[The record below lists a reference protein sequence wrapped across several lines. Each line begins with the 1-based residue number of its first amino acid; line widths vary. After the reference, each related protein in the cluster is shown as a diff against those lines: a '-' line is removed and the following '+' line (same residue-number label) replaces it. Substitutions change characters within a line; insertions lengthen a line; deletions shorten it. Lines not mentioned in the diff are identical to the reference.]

1 MEHELYLDAA
11 IRQGNLEHYVVLSS
25 SQIQQ
30 TRDEMIEYARQ
41 QAPLVS
47 EDEVTSITY
56 ETLYKK
62 SHWNSIAVAD
72 SPEMAALL
80 EDYCRKEALMT
91 PLDIRVDGR
100 EVYGNIPLSLA
111 EKAAMV
117 TLPEQGQ
124 YGIEWNSYTVF
135 KQEDYA
141 FRCRLLEQ
149 QIHVLGQ
156 IKEAGLYHDQTSRL
170 LEEARESALYY
181 RAGIYLHKQEGQL
194 VITPD
199 PISEPYERL
208 AADRRMYLIEEVGAI
223 SKFCTLVRENGAW
236 RLQNSQEEATWAPV
250 IRSLEELER
259 ITKGG
264 FLYPKYWDVPDK
276 PHYTVEKRPGVVF
289 VQEGESWKALPDY
302 KLFAQDAQP
311 APQELKGRLECVS
324 ISPELDPPNYSQWFP
339 AYKLAQGY
347 GHEWGNLSSDK
358 FYSAM
363 EVAKTNIELEN
374 RIVMARLEKCGPVGG
389 IFPRGE
395 VKLGAFGHEYMLSH
409 VTGTGRLSWE
419 VRQRGDIEIEITRP
433 PYHEVHGQM
442 SFSEKNVALWAK
454 YSISGLCWELK
465 DVNANFLPRHA
476 EAFIKAAEATG
487 QGLPAEMRH
496 QLRSQALENEARQV
510 EFSLRTLEE
519 RFGQL
524 LMNRLDEAIRNGEA
538 RFNPN
543 TRDFEYSE
551 SLQQEMGRDFVRTLS
566 AAYRDT
572 PPIAERLLERL
583 QEFSLER

>member
-1 MEHELYLDAA
+1 MESELYLDAA

-25 SQIQQ
+25 SQLQQ
-30 TRDEMIEYARQ
+30 MRDRMIDYARQ

-47 EDEVTSITY
+47 EDEVASITY

-62 SHWNSIAVAD
+62 PYRDSIAVAD

-80 EDYCRKEALMT
+80 EDYCRKEALVA

-100 EVYGNIPLSLA
+100 DVYGNIPLDLA
-111 EKAAMV
+111 EKAALI

-135 KQEDYA
+135 KTEDYA

-149 QIHVLGQ
+149 QIDVLQQ
-156 IKEAGLYHDQTSRL
+156 IKEAGLYHEQTSRL
-170 LEEARESALYY
+170 LEEAREAALYH
-181 RAGIYLHKQEGQL
+181 RAELYFHKQEGQL
-194 VITPD
+194 VVTPD

-208 AADRRMYLIEEVGAI
+208 AVDRRMYLIEEVGI
-223 SKFCTLVRENGAW
+223 PSKLCTLVRENGAW
-236 RLQNSQEEATWAPV
+236 SLRSSQEEATWAPV

-259 ITKGG
+259 VTEGR
-264 FLYPKYWDVPDK
+264 FLYLNYWDVPDK
-276 PHYTVEKRPGVVF
+276 PHYTLEKRPGVVF

-302 KLFAQDAQP
+302 KLFTKDAQP

-324 ISPELDPPNYSQWFP
+324 IGPELDPPNYSQWFS

-347 GHEWGNLSSDK
+347 GHEWGNLSSDQ

-363 EVAKTNIELEN
+363 EVSKTNIELEN
-374 RIVMARLEKCGPVGG
+374 RIVTARLEKCGPVGG
-389 IFPRGE
+389 IFPQGE
-395 VKLGAFGHEYMLSH
+395 VKLGAFGREYMLSH
-409 VTGTGRLSWE
+409 ITGTGRLSWE
-419 VRQRGDIEIEITRP
+419 VRQRGDIEIEISRP
-433 PYHEVHGQM
+433 PYHEVYGQI
-442 SFSEKNVALWAK
+442 SFSEKNVALWAI
-454 YSISGLCWELK
+454 YSSSTLSWELK
-465 DVNANFLPRHA
+465 EVNANFLPRHA

-487 QGLPAEMRH
+487 QGLPAELRH

-510 EFSLRTLEE
+510 EFIVQALQE

-538 RFNPN
+538 RFNPDA
-543 TRDFEYSE
+543 RDFEYSE

-566 AAYRDT
+566 AAYRDV
-572 PPIAERLLERL
+572 PPVAERLLERS